1 MRHDIRVL
9 ALAALFL
16 GQGTAAA
23 QAQGAGGDEWAAIDR
38 AIGRPG
44 KSQAGEVQKY
54 SFPRGDL
61 QVSIGDIE
69 VKPALALGS
78 WVAFKHTGQHGRDNG
93 NG

>member
-61 QVSIGDIE
+61 LWRVRRIPE
-69 VKPALALGS
+69 PALIVGAGLIGL
-78 WVAFKHTGQHGRDNG
+78 VLPR
-93 NG
+93 